1 MKYAFIVNPESGQ
14 GKQRRYLEPK
24 INKLIEDNPK
34 KDIKIYYTRGEKDAT
49 ILADMIAKETKG
61 EVTVFACGGD
71 GTLQEV
77 ATGLYGHE
85 NAVMGVVPVGSG
97 NDFVRTLGGDMKA
110 GEKYLD
116 LQAQLDA
123 PSKEIDLIRLT
134 WTENRKKKIAYV
146 DNGINIGFD
155 GNTCILAH
163 DYKKIP
169 GVSGTGS
176 YILALAKNLIE
187 KKGGDVKIVADGKKF
202 FDGPMLLATVANGA
216 YCGGGFKSC
225 PNADLSDGLLEIFV
239 VNDMSRSRFLQL
251 VPKYKSGDILT
262 VPSEDGKLYKYA
274 QVKKVEITPNGAKT
288 MQFVGD
294 GETFET
300 GKLLV
305 EVVHNALK
313 VVCIK

>member
-14 GKQRRYLEPK
+14 GKQRKFLKPK
-24 INKLIEDNPK
+24 INKLIEDNPD

-49 ILADMIAKETKG
+49 LLADIIAKEADDK
-61 EVTVFACGGD
+61 VLVFACGGD

-77 ATGLYGHE
+77 VNGLYGHE
-85 NAVMGVVPVGSG
+85 NAVLGVVPVGSG

-123 PSKEIDLIRLT
+123 SIKKIDLIKLT
-134 WTENRKKKIAYV
+134 WTEERKKKTAYV

-163 DYKKIP
+163 DYKKLP

-187 KKGGDVKIVADGKKF
+187 KKGGDIKIIADGKEYF
-202 FDGPMLLATVANGA
+202 NGPMLLATVANGA

-225 PNADLSDGLLEIFV
+225 PNADLSDGLLELLV
-239 VNDMSRSRFLQL
+239 VNDLSRTRFLQL
-251 VPKYKSGDILT
+251 VPKYKSGELLNILD
-262 VPSEDGKLYKYA
+262 EDDSIYKYT
-274 QVKKVEITPNGAKT
+274 QVKKVEITPKGAKT
-288 MQFVGD
+288 MQFVAD

-300 GKLLV
+300 GKLTI
-305 EVVHNALK
+305 EVIHDALN
-313 VVCIK
+313 VAYIE